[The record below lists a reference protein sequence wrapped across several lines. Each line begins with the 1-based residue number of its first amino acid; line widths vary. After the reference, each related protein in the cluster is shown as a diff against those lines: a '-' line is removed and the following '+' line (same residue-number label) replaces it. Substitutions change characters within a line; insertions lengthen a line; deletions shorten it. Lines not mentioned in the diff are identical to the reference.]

1 MKPVAIAAVLLIVL
15 FASFS
20 VTNPANATGK
30 PPARELYE
38 IKLYHFTTAEQE
50 KRLDD
55 YLRLAL
61 LPALH
66 KMGIATAGVFKPI
79 ANDTAADKRIYV
91 FMPVKS
97 FDFFTSIPSLLEKDA
112 AFNSAAADYLT
123 APYNNAPYTRMES
136 ILLKAFRLAP
146 QMQAS
151 GLTNPKEERVYELR
165 SYESPTEKLYAN
177 KVTMFNEGG
186 EVPLFK
192 RLGFNALFYAEVL
205 VGSHM
210 PNLMYMTSFENL
222 AARDAHWKVFSAD
235 PEWKKLSGLPE
246 YQHNVSKAEIILLHA
261 TSYSDL

>member
-1 MKPVAIAAVLLIVL
+1 MKSVAFASVLLVIMLAVVCPAQQ
-15 FASFS
+15 AS
-20 VTNPANATGK
+20 AAGK
-30 PPARELYE
+30 PPAQELYE
-38 IKLYHFTTAEQE
+38 IKVYHFKTAAQE
-50 KRLDD
+50 ARLDD
-55 YLRLAL
+55 YLRMAL

-79 ANDTAADKRIYV
+79 ANDTATDKLIYV

-97 FDFFTSIPSLLEKDA
+97 FEFFTAIPASLAKDA
-112 AFNSAAADYLT
+112 AYISAGADYLT
-123 APYNNAPYTRMES
+123 APYDNPPYTRMES

-146 QMQAS
+146 KMQAS
-151 GLTNPKEERVYELR
+151 GLTNAKEERVYELR

-222 AARDAHWKVFSAD
+222 AARNDHWKVFSAD

-261 TSYSDL
+261 TPYSDL